1 LNVFRRIFGKP
12 TQNWVLA
19 LTKLENNIKYVVT
32 VRKTHSF
39 WCDSKSIWLCFC
51 CGVMRRMFKY
61 RKRFNPLIV
70 KTKKGRFLVGKKHQ

>member
-1 LNVFRRIFGKP
+1 MNVLRKIFGKP

-19 LTKLENNIKYVVT
+19 LTKLENSIKYVVT
-32 VRKTHSF
+32 VRKTRSF
-39 WCDSKSIWLCFC
+39 LCDSKSIWLCFC
-51 CGVMRRMFKY
+51 CGVLRRQIKY